1 MSSSPETFPLP
12 GSDPVLLTV
21 SKETLAVISLRDGKA
36 WKMEDARPL
45 LRDGEM
51 PRVLA
56 WLSAVVD
63 DVLGAP
69 TKPNSEDDTPF
80 CGSQFRALA
89 AEMVDGCG
97 LLVNI
102 VVDGT
107 EGGGKYE
114 SSDMGMR
121 LVDGVEETDFEGI
134 RDDVEVD
141 SESVRVNV
149 DGDESM
155 YEAALEDGE

>member
-1 MSSSPETFPLP
+1 M
-12 GSDPVLLTV
+12 
-21 SKETLAVISLRDGKA
+21 
-36 WKMEDARPL
+36 
-45 LRDGEM
+45 
-51 PRVLA
+51 
-56 WLSAVVD
+56 
-63 DVLGAP
+63 
-69 TKPNSEDDTPF
+69 
-80 CGSQFRALA
+80 LA

-97 LLVNI
+97 LLVKI

-141 SESVRVNV
+141 SERVRVNV
-149 DGDESM
+149 DGDESI
-155 YEAALEDGE
+155 YEAALEEGE